1 MELNEVGFKFVRK
14 CINAV
19 ETKGEE
25 LTWPGRASHGLELRC
40 SSCSTVLVTN
50 TGLQLRAEECVFFSY
65 MHVLWEQKSHVVRNV
80 VPSQLGLYF
89 HLYADF
95 AHGFLS
101 FGLEHT
107 HCWAAGE
114 QLRQQGRGW
123 LQAPSASVCE
133 AAEAGGGVA
142 AHPLGCPYC
151 PACTSEHPVNITSV
165 RRGPGFTSAKASGGT
180 KTLLAEPG
188 ETVALPVP
196 ALASVFRFSFNVFVF
211 CEGLSKSVIKQH
223 PQKWGVWPG
232 VSCALAVLT

>member
-25 LTWPGRASHGLELRC
+25 LTWPGRASHGLELGC

-65 MHVLWEQKSHVVRNV
+65 MRVLREQKSHVVGNV
-80 VPSQLGLYF
+80 VTSRLGLYF

-101 FGLEHT
+101 FGPEHT

-114 QLRQQGRGW
+114 QLRQQDRGW
-123 LQAPSASVCE
+123 LQAPSASVCG

-142 AHPLGCPYC
+142 SHPLGCPYC

-165 RRGPGFTSAKASGGT
+165 RRGPGFTSRFLGLWQPRPAGAQRPCSQSQERQW
-180 KTLLAEPG
+180 LCLSQHW
-188 ETVALPVP
+188 PVFSDS
-196 ALASVFRFSFNVFVF
+196 LSMCLSSVR
-211 CEGLSKSVIKQH
+211 G
-223 PQKWGVWPG
+223 
-232 VSCALAVLT
+232 